1 MPYIIGPLAEGW
13 ECRTQNE
20 CRVNAPLN
28 ALDSIGVL
36 TVEIKSVCRI
46 SVFLLLFLVTIAK
59 GYACYR
65 LFSVK
70 RIVTLFLRKFVRKLI
85 I

>member
-1 MPYIIGPLAEGW
+1 M
-13 ECRTQNE
+13 
-20 CRVNAPLN
+20 
-28 ALDSIGVL
+28 
-36 TVEIKSVCRI
+36 
-46 SVFLLLFLVTIAK
+46 FLLLFLVTIAK

-70 RIVTLFLRKFVRKLI
+70 RIVTCFLRKFVRKLI

>member
-1 MPYIIGPLAEGW
+1 M
-13 ECRTQNE
+13 
-20 CRVNAPLN
+20 
-28 ALDSIGVL
+28 
-36 TVEIKSVCRI
+36 
-46 SVFLLLFLVTIAK
+46 FLLLFLVTIAK

-70 RIVTLFLRKFVRKLI
+70 RIVTFFLRKFVRKLI

>member
-1 MPYIIGPLAEGW
+1 M
-13 ECRTQNE
+13 
-20 CRVNAPLN
+20 
-28 ALDSIGVL
+28 L
-36 TVEIKSVCRI
+36 TVEIKSVGRI
-46 SVFLLLFLVTIAK
+46 SAFSLLFLVTIAK

-85 I
+85 IELQDQDVRLKNNKVLVKVKLIYSFWLLAK